1 MMKKLRRNKH
11 YLNEAGYSLVGV
23 LLLVV
28 LISVLGL
35 GLLTVTTT
43 SVKTTTSERSDQS
56 AFYIAEAGATVKM
69 EEIEEIVAEEAQE
82 FEKTKD
88 QKDENDI
95 RSKIYHFYDVLTD
108 RLIESKKSTEEYG
121 LNFEETFG
129 KPAEFDVSTNEDGD
143 VQITNDPKGSK
154 KLKGSKQFKIIST
167 GTIGN
172 QKRTVEQVF
181 TVEYVPAKGSSGDGG
196 GDDNDDGSNGGGGG
210 GDDSNGGGPQ
220 IVPCMAA
227 YVNDTIKMTGGAYI
241 KGDFTNDEDKCG
253 VQAGSIGTRK
263 AGAGSI
269 TVSGGP
275 TIEGSIYVP
284 PGSEGN
290 ALTGDSETIKKLPK
304 PVGKDMGELPK
315 LLDFPLIPKNYIVP
329 PDKEIKN
336 GSNKKDVIKDGSLF
350 IDNWMTNNY
359 TLEIRDN
366 LEFNEIK
373 LNENNTLNLDLGGMD
388 RGIVVKKLNV
398 TNGHIKI
405 EGDNKL
411 TIYVTDS
418 IVMGSGSSINEEGK
432 INQLNVFLEGSHDP
446 KNPKTLKLGGNQ
458 KIYGSLYAED
468 ANIEF
473 GAGGGFQ
480 GNLLTGGKSVKLS
493 GGSRTTSALV
503 FAPDAN
509 VEISEGGMVT
519 GAVIAQSLDMKGGA
533 GITYKKI
540 KLPIFGGPGDNSDS
554 DEGNV
559 GDPDPDLDPGEGEDP
574 GPDDGKGGAD

>member
-143 VQITNDPKGSK
+143 VQINSK
-154 KLKGSKQFKIIST
+154 ELKGSKQFKIIST
-167 GTIGN
+167 GAIGN

-181 TVEYVPAKGSSGDGG
+181 TVEYVPAKGGSGD
-196 GDDNDDGSNGGGGG
+196 GGGGG
-210 GDDSNGGGPQ
+210 GDDNTGGPQ

-227 YVNDTIKMTGGAYI
+227 YVNDTIRMTDGAYI

-290 ALTGDSETIKKLPK
+290 ALTGDSETIRKLPK

-503 FAPDAN
+503 FAPNAN

-519 GAVIAQSLDMKGGA
+519 GAVIAQSLNMKGGA

-554 DEGNV
+554 DEGKV
-559 GDPDPDLDPGEGEDP
+559 EDPDLDPGEGRN
-574 GPDDGKGGAD
+574 KGSFKVTKKALREQSPR

>member
-1 MMKKLRRNKH
+1 MMKKQRRNKH
-11 YLNEAGYSLVGV
+11 YLNESGYSLVGV

-43 SVKTTTSERSDQS
+43 SVQTTTSERSDQS

-69 EEIEEIVAEEAQE
+69 AEIEEIVAEEVQE

-95 RSKIYHFYDVLTD
+95 SSKIYHFYDVLTD

-143 VQITNDPKGSK
+143 VQINSK
-154 KLKGSKQFKIIST
+154 ELKGSKQFKIIST
-167 GTIGN
+167 GAIGN

-181 TVEYVPAKGSSGDGG
+181 TVEYVPAKGGSGD
-196 GDDNDDGSNGGGGG
+196 GGGGG
-210 GDDSNGGGPQ
+210 GDDNTGGPQ

-227 YVNDTIKMTGGAYI
+227 YVNDTIRMTDGAYI

-290 ALTGDSETIKKLPK
+290 ALTGDSETIRKLPK
-304 PVGKDMGELPK
+304 PAGKDMGELPK
-315 LLDFPLIPKNYIVP
+315 LPDFPPIPENYMIP
-329 PDKEIKN
+329 PNKEVQKDGNKHLVIDSGNILVTHYAANNYVLEMENHIKLDKIEVNSDRKLYIDTKK
-336 GSNKKDVIKDGSLF
+336 SNK
-350 IDNWMTNNY
+350 
-359 TLEIRDN
+359 E
-366 LEFNEIK
+366 
-373 LNENNTLNLDLGGMD
+373 
-388 RGIVVKKLNV
+388 IVVKDLNI
-398 TNGHIKI
+398 TNGHIFIKG
-405 EGDNKL
+405 EGKL
-411 TIYVTDS
+411 TIYVENS
-418 IVMGSGSSINEEGK
+418 ITMGSGSSINKDGEVK
-432 INQLNVFLEGSHDP
+432 QLNVFLKGSHDP
-446 KNPKTLKLGGNQ
+446 KNPKTLKLGGDQ
-458 KIYGSLYAED
+458 KIFGSLYAED

-480 GNLLTGGKSVKLS
+480 GNLLTGGKSIKLS

-503 FAPDAN
+503 LAPNAN
-509 VEISEGGMVT
+509 VELSEGGMVT
-519 GAVIAQSLDMKGGA
+519 GAVIAQSLNMKGGA

-554 DEGNV
+554 DEGKV
-559 GDPDPDLDPGEGEDP
+559 EDPDLDPGEGRN
-574 GPDDGKGGAD
+574 KGSFKVTKKALREQSPR